1 MTVAWIIDAC
11 RTPRGIGKLGKGAL
25 AGVAGP
31 ESANNGASSS
41 SFIPLLTLGIPC
53 NASVAMIFAAL
64 LIQGVTPG
72 PFLIQERPDVFWGV
86 IASMYV
92 GNVILLIL
100 NLPLVGLW
108 VQLLKV
114 PFGILGPVIA
124 MFTTVGC
131 YSLAND
137 TFSIYVFIGFGVLGY
152 VLRKLKFEPGPM
164 VMSFILAP
172 LIENAF
178 LNGALAR

>member
-1 MTVAWIIDAC
+1 
-11 RTPRGIGKLGKGAL
+11 
-25 AGVAGP
+25 
-31 ESANNGASSS
+31 
-41 SFIPLLTLGIPC
+41 
-53 NASVAMIFAAL
+53 
-64 LIQGVTPG
+64 
-72 PFLIQERPDVFWGV
+72 VFWGV
-86 IASMYV
+86 IASMYI

-114 PFGILGPVIA
+114 PFGILGPIIV

-137 TFSIYVFIGFGVLGY
+137 MFNVYMFIAFGVIGY
-152 VLRKLKFEPGPM
+152 ILRKLRFEPGPM
-164 VMSFILAP
+164 IMSFILAP

-178 LNGALAR
+178 RQALLMSAGSMAIFVTRPISGTLMALFAIVLVFQLYAHYKRIKLPGGGEPL

>member
-1 MTVAWIIDAC
+1 M
-11 RTPRGIGKLGKGAL
+11 
-25 AGVAGP
+25 
-31 ESANNGASSS
+31 
-41 SFIPLLTLGIPC
+41 
-53 NASVAMIFAAL
+53 
-64 LIQGVTPG
+64 
-72 PFLIQERPDVFWGV
+72 
-86 IASMYV
+86 
-92 GNVILLIL
+92 
-100 NLPLVGLW
+100 
-108 VQLLKV
+108 LKV

-131 YSLAND
+131 YSLANE

-178 LNGALAR
+178 RQSLLMSEGSLWIFVSRPISGTLMAIFAIVLVGQLISTYRRQKRNACGSEGVEKSAGQE